1 MAINIQLRRGT
12 AEEWSTVNP
21 VLALA
26 EMCIETDTD
35 LFKIGNGIDV
45 WNDLPYGGLRG
56 YVGSAGFT
64 GSIGGMIVDNVVYV
78 SKSGDDLNDGLA
90 LNTSKLTIKAA
101 VEIATYGTT
110 IFVKSGDYTENN
122 PILVPEGVSI
132 VGDNLRTVTVRPA
145 NVTQDLFWVNNRCYL
160 EQMTFK
166 DHEAPAAAVAFPT
179 DGSAGVI
186 HTSPYVQNCTS
197 MTTTGTGMRVD
208 GDHVL
213 GLKSMVVDA
222 FTQYNQ
228 GGIGIHM
235 LNRGNTQLVSVFTI
249 CTDVAFL
256 CETGGF
262 CSITNANSSFGNY
275 GLKAD
280 GVSAA
285 LYQGTVNGATAGR
298 TFTLDNLVVKPN
310 VGDAVK
316 FTGLADY
323 YTVATASA
331 FTTGATEIVY
341 PSFSQEASGLRNARN
356 IILDAKSKLQVD
368 TIDFLNETY
377 PTLDFNQFKCSRDVG
392 YIIDAVAD
400 DLVLNTNYKSRLA
413 GISYQRATASV
424 VINDQLTETI
434 AAINFVKTK
443 ILEILAVNYATT
455 DVEYTRTADNFDVVI
470 AGLNNTAPALV
481 FNAPTGVIANIANA
495 ADILQANKNFLI
507 EEGIAFITANY
518 AGLTYNQTKCRQ
530 DIAFIVDAVTY
541 DVLYNG
547 NSQTAD
553 AADEYYSSGTLQIEL
568 SEKTATIDTFNYIKS
583 VASLC
588 VTNTAVTAL
597 NSTVTQNTNL
607 PAASSAEALLVT
619 QLFDIVVNI
628 IENAYTSIITLE
640 ETAPE
645 IADNT
650 VVTFHQYSLITA
662 SGHTFEFVGSG
673 TNVNTALPYLG
684 GVPITENQVV
694 TANGGKVYFTGTDQ
708 RGDFRIGND
717 FVINQN
723 TGTISGRTFTKSLF
737 AVMTPYILAI
747 GD

>member
-64 GSIGGMIVDNVVYV
+64 GSIGSMIVDNVVYV

-110 IFVKSGDYTENN
+110 IFVKSGDYTEDN
-122 PILVPEGVSI
+122 PILVPEGISI

-249 CTDVAFL
+249 CCDIAFL

-275 GLKAD
+275 GLKAL
-280 GVSAA
+280 GVSSLLYTGTAA
-285 LYQGTVNGATAGR
+285 AAPATSSEIVVSGLAHTPYLNNVVTFDDGAT
-298 TFTLDNLVVKPN
+298 
-310 VGDAVK
+310 
-316 FTGLADY
+316 Y
-323 YTVATASA
+323 YSID
-331 FTTGATEIVY
+331 GAT
-341 PSFSQEASGLRNARN
+341 
-356 IILDAKSKLQVD
+356 
-368 TIDFLNETY
+368 TI
-377 PTLDFNQFKCSRDVG
+377 
-392 YIIDAVAD
+392 
-400 DLVLNTNYKSRLA
+400 
-413 GISYQRATASV
+413 
-424 VINDQLTETI
+424 
-434 AAINFVKTK
+434 
-443 ILEILAVNYATT
+443 
-455 DVEYTRTADNFDVVI
+455 
-470 AGLNNTAPALV
+470 
-481 FNAPTGVIANIANA
+481 
-495 ADILQANKNFLI
+495 
-507 EEGIAFITANY
+507 
-518 AGLTYNQTKCRQ
+518 
-530 DIAFIVDAVTY
+530 
-541 DVLYNG
+541 
-547 NSQTAD
+547 
-553 AADEYYSSGTLQIEL
+553 SSG
-568 SEKTATIDTFNYIKS
+568 S
-583 VASLC
+583 
-588 VTNTAVTAL
+588 
-597 NSTVTQNTNL
+597 STVTLDQRL
-607 PAASSAEALLVT
+607 
-619 QLFDIVVNI
+619 
-628 IENAYTSIITLE
+628 
-640 ETAPE
+640 ETA
-645 IADNT
+645 
-650 VVTFHQYSLITA
+650 ITA
-662 SGHTFEFVGSG
+662 GTTAKFYQASRIMASNHTFEYCGSG
-673 TNVNTALPYLG
+673 TDLIYARPQFG
-684 GVPITENQVV
+684 GIPNQLNEIIQE
-694 TANGGKVYFTGTDQ
+694 NGGQVFFTSTDQ
-708 RGDFRIGND
+708 KGDFRIGTD
-717 FVINQN
+717 LKIDRGS
-723 TGTISGRTFTKSLF
+723 GTIEGVAFERSLF
-737 AVMTPYILAI
+737 AVMTPYILALE
-747 GD
+747 G